1 MRRREKNSLLNR
13 GGGGGERGADKNGN
27 RGGENKFK
35 FKSSSK
41 EGTCSSSLFNERGL
55 CLKIIFISG
64 VHNERT
70 DPGTGYSWAPAP
82 PPLDPSLELTRRPL
96 NLNVCN
102 RLFMIKTTD
111 QHCHNFVYYIFNEF
125 FSWYSKIWTTTHP
138 FIELICS
145 PLLLL
150 AYTRFSVWSRLL
162 SPEKNNDFCFMSSLL
177 HLNRRDFTKVPRY
190 VCSTC

>member
-1 MRRREKNSLLNR
+1 MGRVVVRRREKNSLLNR

-70 DPGTGYSWAPAP
+70 DPGTAGYSWAPAP
-82 PPLDPSLELTRRPL
+82 PPLDPSLDSRA
-96 NLNVCN
+96 V
-102 RLFMIKTTD
+102 LFT
-111 QHCHNFVYYIFNEF
+111 
-125 FSWYSKIWTTTHP
+125 
-138 FIELICS
+138 
-145 PLLLL
+145 
-150 AYTRFSVWSRLL
+150 
-162 SPEKNNDFCFMSSLL
+162 
-177 HLNRRDFTKVPRY
+177 
-190 VCSTC
+190 